1 MPELTRNQ
9 LLALADEELLRVCRV
24 ERRLG
29 TGPGGQKRNKTES
42 AVTVVHEASGVSGS
56 SDETRSQITN
66 RLLALRQLRLNLA
79 LRLRAPPPMPRP
91 FAETPSLRSP
101 DYPLWTAVLLDVLA
115 DRGLRVSEAA
125 AFCGLSTGRLVRE
138 LARNPALWQ
147 EVNRLR
153 RAAGL
158 PVLRQD

>member
-9 LLALADEELLRVCRV
+9 LLALADDELLRACRV
-24 ERRLG
+24 DRRLG

-42 AVTVVHEASGVSGS
+42 AVTVTHEATGVAGG

-79 LRLRAPPPMPRP
+79 LRLREPPPVAWP

-101 DYPLWTAVLLDVLA
+101 DYPLWTAALLDVLA
-115 DRGLRVSEAA
+115 GCGLRISEAA
-125 AFCGLSTGRLVRE
+125 AFCGTSTGRLVRD
-138 LARNPALWQ
+138 LARDPVLWQ

-153 RAAGL
+153 RAAEL
-158 PVLRQD
+158 PPLRQD